1 MDHMRPDLQR
11 DLHVRRTGPR
21 SDLDRVIDSVSALPT
36 WMSSGGSPCETPDLQ
51 IEIGTVRLEAAVFGD
66 CVGLPHDPAGVNVKR
81 DHAAAEGAVRNARSD
96 RGAPWSKNGSFLLQS
111 SAEVV
116 EDDFVLPFR
125 MAHCQTRSPLRITEL
140 LRPLCVT

>member
-36 WMSSGGSPCETPDLQ
+36 WMSSGGSPCEAPDLQ

-66 CVGLPHDPAGVNVKR
+66 CVGLPHDPAGVDVKR

-96 RGAPWSKNGSFLLQS
+96 RGAPWCKNGSFLLHGS
-111 SAEVV
+111 TGAPSGSPAWDASCCVSA
-116 EDDFVLPFR
+116 
-125 MAHCQTRSPLRITEL
+125 
-140 LRPLCVT
+140 